1 MNVWEGAI
9 RLEYFWVCGCDYL
22 QSESLHCTV
31 FSLEILDSPS
41 FSLLISIFPLP
52 FAKPN
57 TTFKSIKNSVR
68 KPEGKSYAFVEFAG
82 HSAARSALEGSVR
95 RGLSLRGRTV
105 TVGWAKDGGM
115 DRKEGGREE
124 RRDESNFDAGGVVGK
139 AFGVGSVGTYI
150 SPLAA
155 SNNLPSKSLLSHPP
169 VDDVRKSGS
178 LAVNIK
184 TLFLTGLP
192 LVSVP
197 PPTHPASSCL
207 ANSEPIPSTTSTN
220 GDSMEETTSASSSS
234 HPLLSELQTLLSSAT
249 SFYFPPQKPFCFIS
263 FPSHAIA
270 KQTLEN
276 ALTQVSTAFQLY
288 NFWLSHLL

>member
-1 MNVWEGAI
+1 LHTKYGVQI
-9 RLEYFWVCGCDYL
+9 HKLE
-22 QSESLHCTV
+22 
-31 FSLEILDSPS
+31 
-41 FSLLISIFPLP
+41 
-52 FAKPN
+52 
-57 TTFKSIKNSVR
+57 NSVR

-95 RGLSLRGRTV
+95 RGLILRGRTV

-124 RRDESNFDAGGVVGK
+124 GRIESNFDAGGVTGK

-150 SPLAA
+150 SPLPA

-178 LAVNIK
+178 STVNIK
-184 TLFLTGLP
+184 TLFLAGLP
-192 LVSVP
+192 MVSVP
-197 PPTHPASSCL
+197 PPTHPVSSSS
-207 ANSEPIPSTTSTN
+207 ANSEPTSSTTSTH
-220 GDSMEETTSASSSS
+220 GDSMEEEEPTSASSSS
-234 HPLLSELQTLLSSAT
+234 HPLLSELQTLLPSAT

-270 KQTLEN
+270 KQTLED
-276 ALTQVSTAFQLY
+276 ALTQVIMPSKCATFGSLTCL
-288 NFWLSHLL
+288 NVKLCSKVRT